1 MASTS
6 ETGHAKNVANFE
18 DLISFCTG
26 YGTAYNPTKNS
37 IKIAAMNTLLTSAR
51 NSLQTVKTTK
61 IAYDNGTNAREIA
74 FTNLK
79 KLCTRVVN
87 ALDATDATKQTVDDA
102 KTINRKIQGKRA
114 DNTKPQPVT
123 PLADNTTPP
132 SPEVHQISVSQQSY
146 DNLVDNFGKLIVAV
160 SAEPLYIPN
169 ETDLKATAL
178 NTLLTNLK
186 TANTNV
192 ISVTPAYRSAIIAR
206 DALLYQPL
214 TGLVETAQEVKK
226 YVKSVF
232 GAKSPQ
238 YKEISGLEFR
248 KIKKL

>member
-61 IAYDNGTNAREIA
+61 VAFDNATNAREIA
-74 FTNLK
+74 FVNLK

-87 ALDATDATKQTVDDA
+87 ALEATDATKQTVDDA
-102 KTINRKIQGKRA
+102 KSINRKIQGKRA
-114 DNTKPQPVT
+114 DNTKPQPTT
-123 PLADNTTPP
+123 PPAGDTTPP
-132 SPEVHQISVSQQSY
+132 STEVHQISVSQQSY
-146 DNLVDNFGKLIVAV
+146 DNLVENFGKLIVAV

-169 ETDLKATAL
+169 EADLKTTVL

-192 ISVTPAYRSAIIAR
+192 INVTPAYHTAIIAR
-206 DALLYQPL
+206 DTVLYQSL
-214 TGLVETAQEVKK
+214 TGLVEIAQETKK